1 MFLCILLIIISGV
14 DFTECKIDILILWD
28 NSRSIGY
35 GNFVDRVVPF
45 ILRLVQNDKLNVGE
59 DGTHIGIIVFS
70 DKSKTKTLL
79 KFGEITKKIDL
90 INFLKKYND
99 SYKYSLEEYEN
110 ELMGDQT
117 YTGDAL
123 KMAAEVSD
131 SQTVYDITIGAH
143 FSKHQVLRH
152 F

>member
-1 MFLCILLIIISGV
+1 MGQF
-14 DFTECKIDILILWD
+14 
-28 NSRSIGY
+28 IGY

-70 DKSKTKTLL
+70 DKSKTKILL

-117 YTGDAL
+117 HTGDAF

-131 SQTVYDITIGAH
+131 SQQFRYYDRRT
-143 FSKHQVLRH
+143 F
-152 F
+152 